1 MKRDLITVAAA
12 TAALGVLAACSS
24 NSTTQAGPP
33 SMSASGMSASGMPM
47 TTGSG
52 GSASPSATPA
62 VGAHNQADI
71 TFATDMIP
79 HHRQAVQMADMALSQ
94 ATNADVKTL
103 AQAIKAA
110 QDPEIVQMSG
120 WLAGWQQPVP
130 AASSSGMGGMGGMG
144 QTGVGMMSD
153 ADMTSLGK
161 ATGAAFDRMWVSMM
175 IRHHQGA
182 VSMATT
188 EESTGQNPDAKKLA
202 QSIITSQTA
211 QITQLAALLSTL
223 PSS

>member
-1 MKRDLITVAAA
+1 
-12 TAALGVLAACSS
+12 
-24 NSTTQAGPP
+24 
-33 SMSASGMSASGMPM
+33 MSASGMPM
-47 TTGSG
+47 TTGPN
-52 GSASPSATPA
+52 ASATPA

-71 TFATDMIP
+71 TCATEMIP
-79 HHRQAVQMADMALSQ
+79 HHRQAVQMADMALTQ

-130 AASSSGMGGMGGMG
+130 AASSSGMGGMG

>member
-1 MKRDLITVAAA
+1 MKRHLMTVAAA

-24 NSTTQAGPP
+24 NSTTQADH
-33 SMSASGMSASGMPM
+33 STMSPSGMSASRMPM

-71 TFATDMIP
+71 TFATEMIP
-79 HHRQAVQMADMALSQ
+79 HHHQAVQMADMALTQ

-120 WLAGWQQPVP
+120 WLAGWQQPIP
-130 AASSSGMGGMGGMG
+130 SSSTSGMGGMDH
-144 QTGVGMMSD
+144 TGTGMMSD
-153 ADMTSLGK
+153 ADMTSLSK

-182 VSMATT
+182 VTMATT
-188 EESTGQNPDAKKLA
+188 EQSSGQNPDAKKLA

-211 QITQLAALLSTL
+211 QITQLTALLGKL
-223 PSS
+223 PGS

>member
-1 MKRDLITVAAA
+1 MKRHLITVAAA

-24 NSTTQAGPP
+24 NSSTQAGHP
-33 SMSASGMSASGMPM
+33 SMSASGMPM
-47 TTGSG
+47 TTGSA
-52 GSASPSATPA
+52 GSASPNPSATPA

-71 TFATDMIP
+71 AFATEMIP
-79 HHRQAVQMADMALSQ
+79 HHRQAVQMADMALTQ

-120 WLAGWQQPVP
+120 WLAGWQQPIP
-130 AASSSGMGGMGGMG
+130 SSSTSGMGGMDH
-144 QTGVGMMSD
+144 TGTGMMSD
-153 ADMTSLGK
+153 ADMTSLGN
-161 ATGAAFDRMWVSMM
+161 ASGAAFDRMWVSMM

-188 EESTGQNPDAKKLA
+188 EQSAGQNPDAKKLA
-202 QSIITSQTA
+202 QSIITSQTT
-211 QITQLAALLSTL
+211 QITQLTALLSKL
-223 PSS
+223 ASS

>member
-1 MKRDLITVAAA
+1 MKRHLITVAAA
-12 TAALGVLAACSS
+12 TAALAVLTACSS
-24 NSTTQAGPP
+24 NSSTQAGHP
-33 SMSASGMSASGMPM
+33 SMSVSGMPM
-47 TTGSG
+47 TTGSA
-52 GSASPSATPA
+52 GSASPNASATPA

-71 TFATDMIP
+71 TFATEMIP
-79 HHRQAVQMADMALSQ
+79 HHRQAVQMADMALTQ

-103 AQAIKAA
+103 ARAIKAA
-110 QDPEIVQMSG
+110 QDPEIIQMSG

-130 AASSSGMGGMGGMG
+130 ATSSSGMGGMG
-144 QTGVGMMSD
+144 QTGTGMMSD
-153 ADMTSLGK
+153 ADMTSLGN

-188 EESTGQNPDAKKLA
+188 EQSTGQNPDAKKLA

-211 QITQLAALLSTL
+211 QLTQLTALLGTL
-223 PSS
+223 PNS

>member
-1 MKRDLITVAAA
+1 MKRHLITVTAA

-24 NSTTQAGPP
+24 NSTSQAGHP
-33 SMSASGMSASGMPM
+33 SMSPSGMPM
-47 TTGSG
+47 TTVSGS
-52 GSASPSATPA
+52 SASLNTSTPA
-62 VGAHNQADI
+62 VVAHNQADI
-71 TFATDMIP
+71 TFATQMIA
-79 HHRQAVQMADMALSQ
+79 HHRQAVQMADMALTQ

-110 QDPEIVQMSG
+110 QDPEIVQMYG
-120 WLAGWQQPVP
+120 WLAGWQQPIP
-130 AASSSGMGGMGGMG
+130 SSSTSGMGGMDH
-144 QTGVGMMSD
+144 TGTGMMSD
-153 ADMTSLGK
+153 ADMTSLGN

-188 EESTGQNPDAKKLA
+188 EESIGQNPDAKKLA

-211 QITQLAALLSTL
+211 QITQLTTLLGTL

>member
-1 MKRDLITVAAA
+1 MKRHLITATAA

-24 NSTTQAGPP
+24 NSTPQADHPT
-33 SMSASGMSASGMPM
+33 MSPSGMSATGMPM

-52 GSASPSATPA
+52 SSASPNASATPA

-71 TFATDMIP
+71 TFATEMIP
-79 HHRQAVQMADMALSQ
+79 HHRQAVQMADMALTQ
-94 ATNADVKTL
+94 ATKADVKTL

-120 WLAGWQQPVP
+120 WLAGWQQPIP
-130 AASSSGMGGMGGMG
+130 SSSTSGMGGMDH
-144 QTGVGMMSD
+144 TGTGMMSD
-153 ADMTSLGK
+153 ADMTSLSK

-188 EESTGQNPDAKKLA
+188 EQSAGQNPDAKKLA

-211 QITQLAALLSTL
+211 QITQLTALLGKL
-223 PSS
+223 PGS

>member
-1 MKRDLITVAAA
+1 MKRHLITVAAA

-24 NSTTQAGPP
+24 NSTTQAGHP
-33 SMSASGMSASGMPM
+33 SMSPSGMSASGMPM

-71 TFATDMIP
+71 TFATEMIP
-79 HHRQAVQMADMALSQ
+79 HHRQAVQMADMALTQ

-130 AASSSGMGGMGGMG
+130 AASSSAMGGMGGM
-144 QTGVGMMSD
+144 D
-153 ADMTSLGK
+153 HP
-161 ATGAAFDRMWVSMM
+161 ATG
-175 IRHHQGA
+175 
-182 VSMATT
+182 
-188 EESTGQNPDAKKLA
+188 
-202 QSIITSQTA
+202 
-211 QITQLAALLSTL
+211 
-223 PSS
+223 

>member
-1 MKRDLITVAAA
+1 
-12 TAALGVLAACSS
+12 
-24 NSTTQAGPP
+24 
-33 SMSASGMSASGMPM
+33 MSASGMSVSGMPM
-47 TTGSG
+47 TTGST
-52 GSASPSATPA
+52 GSASPNVSATPA

-71 TFATDMIP
+71 AFATEMIP
-79 HHRQAVQMADMALSQ
+79 HHRQAVQMADMALTQ

-130 AASSSGMGGMGGMG
+130 AVSSSGMDGMGGMG

-202 QSIITSQTA
+202 QSIVTSQTA
-211 QITQLAALLSTL
+211 QITQLTALLSKL